1 MQDFRKLKVWEKS
14 HILTKEIYE
23 VTKCFPKHEMFS
35 LTNQVRR
42 SASSVPTNI
51 AEGSNRS
58 SDKEFI
64 RFINIA
70 IGSITETEYLILLSN
85 ELNYINEIERFHLI
99 EMIVEVRKM
108 LVSLKNNLLIKSR
121 SS

>member
-23 VTKCFPKHEMFS
+23 VTKSFPKHEMFS
-35 LTNQVRR
+35 LSSQVRR

-58 SDKEFI
+58 TDKEFI

-108 LVSLKNNLLIKSR
+108 LISLKNNLLIKSR